1 MSAPQQETDDDIV
14 SIAIDRHFYDII
26 LEKLGERGIQPSPSL
41 TVDVRDRVVTVSGRV
56 TSYYQRQL
64 IVHTVRLIPGI
75 AELRD
80 LIHVIVPVQ
89 TTVSLCPSWQSG
101 PRWRDVANA
110 LALVTISSFWLPC
123 GAGVCEHGRD
133 SGSVI
138 SGGMT
143 M

>member
-1 MSAPQQETDDDIV
+1 MSAPQKETDNDIV
-14 SIAIDRHFYDII
+14 SIAIDRHFHDLI
-26 LEKLGERGIQPSPSL
+26 LERLAERGIQPSPSL
-41 TVDVRDRVVTVSGRV
+41 TIDVCERVVTVSGRV
-56 TSYYQRQL
+56 PSYYQRQL

-75 AELRD
+75 AELHD
-80 LIHVIVPVQ
+80 LIDVIVPVE

-101 PRWRDVANA
+101 PRSRDVANA